1 MRDVDRLPS
10 QRWGLEQDRER
21 VAGEMRRLK
30 EVSGLSFSK
39 LAARTHYSRSSWERF
54 LNGKK
59 PVPRAAVEQ
68 FASALGDEAGGLL
81 LSGGSA
87 PEAAP
92 EPVVAGRGLTVDIPA
107 EIPSDEGP
115 DTGHGRNRSGARS
128 RPAALG
134 AFVAGVAVG
143 ALAAAVTGLLSDR
156 GAAACRPCDG
166 CICPS
171 AVPRFPIWQSRTYH
185 V

>member
-1 MRDVDRLPS
+1 MRDVDRVPS
-10 QRWGLEQDRER
+10 QRRVLEQDRER

-68 FASALGDEAGGLL
+68 FASALGDEAGSLL

-87 PEAAP
+87 PEAAS
-92 EPVVAGRGLTVDIPA
+92 EPVPAGRALSAGTPM
-107 EIPSDEGP
+107 DEGP
-115 DTGHGRNRSGARS
+115 ANGSGRNRSGARG
-128 RPAALG
+128 RPVTLG

-143 ALAAAVTGLLSDR
+143 ALAAAVTGLLSER
-156 GAAACRPCDG
+156 GAAARRPCDG

>member
-10 QRWGLEQDRER
+10 QRWALEQDRER

-68 FASALGDEAGGLL
+68 FASALGDEAGSLL

-92 EPVVAGRGLTVDIPA
+92 ESAVAGRGLTADSPA
-107 EIPSDEGP
+107 DEGP
-115 DTGHGRNRSGARS
+115 AHDRGRNRGGARG
-128 RPAALG
+128 RPVTLG

-143 ALAAAVTGLLSDR
+143 ALAAAVTGLLSER
-156 GAAACRPCDG
+156 GAAARRPCDG

>member
-10 QRWGLEQDRER
+10 QRRVLEQDRER

-81 LSGGSA
+81 LSGGGA
-87 PEAAP
+87 PEAASEAGP
-92 EPVVAGRGLTVDIPA
+92 AGRGLTADMPT
-107 EIPSDEGP
+107 DEGP
-115 DTGHGRNRSGARS
+115 ADGRGRDRSGAHG
-128 RPAALG
+128 RPITLG

-143 ALAAAVTGLLSDR
+143 ALAAAVTGLLSER
-156 GAAACRPCDG
+156 GAAARRTCKG
-166 CICPS
+166 HICPS
-171 AVPRFPIWQSRTYH
+171 AVPRFPIWQPRTSH